1 MKRYQVNYKALGYKS
16 KISIKTYRFIYSGVK
31 SPLPVVTIE
40 FKKKKE
46 KKKTTN
52 KKEKKKR
59 KIEKKYN
66 QKEHSLIY
74 LICC

>member
-1 MKRYQVNYKALGYKS
+1 MKRYQLNYKALGYKS

-40 FKKKKE
+40 FKKKK
-46 KKKTTN
+46 K

-59 KIEKKYN
+59 QQIRRKKKKN
-66 QKEHSLIY
+66 RKEI
-74 LICC
+74 